1 MRRKIVFDHARCP
14 PRRAA
19 LPRAHHILD
28 DDRRHVLPAR
38 RDQDLLD
45 PPRDGEEAVLVPR
58 AHVARVVPAVPVKHF
73 PRPLLGPEVAHEH
86 VAAAHAELARARRD
100 VAHPGGLLVKL
111 GVEAGQ
117 VAADGAGPG
126 QDAAVSLKTADTSS
140 RPRVSRDSRGEGGN
154 GTNNGVL

>member
-1 MRRKIVFDHARCP
+1 MCLITQGDG
-14 PRRAA
+14 RAA
-19 LPRAHHILD
+19 LLRAHHILD

-45 PPRDGEEAVLVPR
+45 PPRDREEAVLVPR
-58 AHVARVVPAVPVKHF
+58 AHVARVVPAVPVEHL

-100 VAHPGGLLVKL
+100 VAHPGRLLVQL

-126 QDAAVSLKTADTSS
+126 QDSHSQDADTSS

>member
-1 MRRKIVFDHARCP
+1 MFDHARCP

-19 LPRAHHILD
+19 RAHHILD

-45 PPRDGEEAVLVPR
+45 PPRDREEAVFVPR
-58 AHVARVVPAVPVKHF
+58 AHVARVVPAVPVEHL

-86 VAAAHAELARARRD
+86 VAAAHAELARAHRD
-100 VAHPGGLLVKL
+100 VAHPGRLLVQL

-126 QDAAVSLKTADTSS
+126 QDAAVSLKTRTL
-140 RPRVSRDSRGEGGN
+140 RLGRGCRVTREARVEMALTMVCCDH
-154 GTNNGVL
+154 L